1 MPATFINVALI
12 LLGSLLGLLFRG
24 RIPPRFSSGLT
35 FALGLCVLGIGI
47 SNMIATAD
55 TLCVIICMVVG
66 TLLGEVI
73 DIEKRMEGA
82 GELLRR
88 RLIRGEGN
96 SRFVEG
102 FVNATVL
109 FCVGAMAINGAM
121 AAGMQ
126 GDYSILISKSVIDG
140 VTAVTFAAAMG
151 VGVAFSARHRDVC
164 RGGYHHCGHR
174 PEHAGPAQGE
184 APRGQYAACYLSA
197 AGLCAAE
204 QLAERAGGVKRAADC
219 PPRAAGRRLR
229 RQAFWQSQNLA
240 IAGIHFRR
248 FGWNQGLPPDGTS
261 GGSNMLPAIF
271 LPLAYVPLSGW
282 LSGLVG

>member
-66 TLLGEVI
+66 TLLGEAI

-151 VGVAFSARHRDVC
+151 LGVAFSVIPLLLYQ
-164 RGGYHHCGHR
+164 GGITLL
-174 PEHAGPAQGE
+174 AGAV
-184 APRGQYAACYLSA
+184 APYLSDA
-197 AGLCAAE
+197 VVTEMSAV
-204 QLAERAGGVKRAADC
+204 GGVMLLGIAANML
-219 PPRAAGRRLR
+219 GVTKERLR
-229 RQAFWQSQNLA
+229 V
-240 IAGIHFRR
+240 G
-248 FGWNQGLPPDGTS
+248 
-261 GGSNMLPAIF
+261 NMLPGLF
-271 LPLAYVPLSGW
+271 LPLLYLPLSQW
-282 LSGLVG
+282 LGGLLG